1 MPFVVVR
8 LGKDSTTDIN
18 NIDSGTATLPFSF
31 TFECAQ
37 VEEGIDAG
45 DYVFIWLGSDN
56 NKGQPTAWK
65 QGLRAVGKILSLAR
79 GASFNDQSQIEIEV
93 FAVLPRSIDQFDFL
107 ERSASHYKYF
117 SKYPVVGVRSS
128 RNNAIQKAHEGDLR
142 QQSAALLTSVC
153 LLFPEL
159 KEKIVAAEP
168 DLAPLLEFVPLGNL
182 DAVSK
187 PSPIDLSADP
197 VWQWINYEIFT
208 KGEHNFLFLGA
219 PGTGKSWYAHEIAE
233 QISGGDPD
241 RKTVVQFHPSY
252 SYDDFIE
259 GYVPGLD
266 KTTSS
271 VRYSIQRKHFLDLCD
286 KARGDGGSKYVIVVD
301 ELSRGD
307 PSRVFG
313 EILTYIEGSYRNK
326 EFALAYSRD
335 KTYVPDNVI
344 LIATANP
351 YDRSVS
357 ELDDALLRRFTIREF
372 PPNATLLEKHLLDAG
387 VAAPF
392 VQRLIHVFNLIN
404 GRLPNG
410 FGHAHFWNV
419 RNESDFRKLWDARV
433 SFLLKRAFMFETE
446 ILEQLRQEVDGIFP
460 LEADQPEQQG
470 ETGAVV
476 EAAAGEAAAAEAVG
490 GQDAQ

>member
-18 NIDSGTATLPFSF
+18 NIDSGTAALPFSF

-56 NKGQPTAWK
+56 NKGQPTTWK
-65 QGLRAVGKILSLAR
+65 QGLRAIGKILSLAR
-79 GASFNDQSQIEIEV
+79 GASFNDVSQIEIEV
-93 FAVLPRSIDQFDFL
+93 FAVLSRSIDQFDFL

-128 RNNAIQKAHEGDLR
+128 RNNAIQKVHESDPR

-159 KEKIVAAEP
+159 KESIVAAEP
-168 DLAPLLEFVPLGNL
+168 SLAPLVDFVPLGSL
-182 DAVSK
+182 DFAPK
-187 PSPIDLSADP
+187 PSPIDLSKDP

-219 PGTGKSWYAHEIAE
+219 PGTGKSWYAREIAE
-233 QISGGDPD
+233 QLSGGDPA

-259 GYVPGLD
+259 GYTAGLA
-266 KTTSS
+266 KATSS
-271 VRYSIQRKHFLDLCD
+271 VKYAIERKHFLALCD
-286 KARGDGGSKYVIVVD
+286 AARGDGGNKYVIVVD

-326 EFALAYSRD
+326 EFSLAYSRD

-344 LIATANP
+344 IIATANP

-357 ELDDALLRRFTIREF
+357 ELDDALLRRFAIREF
-372 PPNATLLEKHLLDAG
+372 PPNAALLEQHLLDSG
-387 VAAPF
+387 VAGPF
-392 VQRLIHVFNLIN
+392 VARLIHVFNLIN
-404 GRLPNG
+404 NRLPNG

-419 RNESDFRKLWDARV
+419 RNEDDFRKLWNARV
-433 SFLLKRAFMFETE
+433 SFLLRRAFMFETE
-446 ILEQLRQEVDGIFP
+446 TLDQLKQDVDEVFP
-460 LEADQPEQQG
+460 LQGDEAEPEPAEG
-470 ETGAVV
+470 GAS
-476 EAAAGEAAAAEAVG
+476 EGAAGEAAAAEAAD

>member
-8 LGKDSTTDIN
+8 LGKDSTADIN
-18 NIDSGTATLPFSF
+18 LIDSGTATLPFSF

-37 VEEGIDAG
+37 VEEGIGAG
-45 DYVFIWLGSDN
+45 DHVFIWLGSDN

-65 QGLRAVGKILSLAR
+65 QGLRAIGKILNLVR
-79 GASFNDQSQIEIEV
+79 GATFNDLSQIEIEV
-93 FAVLPRSIDQFDFL
+93 FAILPRSIDQFDFL

-117 SKYPVVGVRSS
+117 SRYPVVGIRSS
-128 RNNAIQKAHEGDLR
+128 RNNAIQKAHDGDPR

-153 LLFPEL
+153 LLFPEI
-159 KEKIVAAEP
+159 KEQIVGADP
-168 DLAPLLEFVPLGNL
+168 SLVPLLNFVPLGNL
-182 DAVSK
+182 DFVSK
-187 PSPIDLSADP
+187 PSSLDMSTDP

-233 QISGGDPD
+233 QLSGGDPS

-266 KTTSS
+266 KGTAS

-286 KARGDGGSKYVIVVD
+286 KARSDGGNKYVMVVD

-344 LIATANP
+344 IIATANP

-372 PPNATLLEKHLLDAG
+372 PPNATLLEKHLLEVG
-387 VAAPF
+387 VDAPF
-392 VQRLIHVFNLIN
+392 VQRLVHVFGMIN
-404 GRLPNG
+404 ARLPNG

-419 RNESDFRKLWDARV
+419 RDEDDFRKLWDARV
-433 SFLLKRAFMFETE
+433 SFLLKRAFMFEADT
-446 ILEQLRQEVDGIFP
+446 LEQLRQEVDSIFP
-460 LEADQPEQQG
+460 LKVEVSEKLG
-470 ETGAVV
+470 ELSAAE
-476 EAAAGEAAAAEAVG
+476 EAAAGEAVSAEAIG
-490 GQDAQ
+490 GQGGQ